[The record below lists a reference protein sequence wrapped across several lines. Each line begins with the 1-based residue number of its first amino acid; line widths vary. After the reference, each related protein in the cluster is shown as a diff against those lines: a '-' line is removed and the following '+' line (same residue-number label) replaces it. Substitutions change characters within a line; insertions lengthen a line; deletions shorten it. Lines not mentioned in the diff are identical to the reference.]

1 MERRGLKLSNGF
13 LDPRPKKCVP
23 YKAGP
28 WSGPNRTSIFQ
39 EYGPT
44 KLGPSFFLQAFQIPT
59 QLQSETG
66 SNLTSL
72 EQKNLAQPNST
83 FYQCFIIIIIIIRS
97 WVQLFFIFYFFRE
110 YLRKKKETHV
120 KSPNK
125 KEKQR
130 GVWEMHWS
138 DPLK

>member
-39 EYGPT
+39 EYGPK
-44 KLGPSFFLQAFQIPT
+44 KLGPSFFCRPSKSRPNYSLKLGPT
-59 QLQSETG
+59 LLLWSRKIWP
-66 SNLTSL
+66 SL
-72 EQKNLAQPNST
+72 ILPFTNVLLLLLLFEVEYN
-83 FYQCFIIIIIIIRS
+83 CF
-97 WVQLFFIFYFFRE
+97 LFFIFFRE